1 MVALARNSAR
11 QENRLSPKPSEKL
24 FVRDPREVLFL
35 KAQVQRVLALA
46 DKSARGI
53 PLKEEDDFAF
63 MTAQF
68 LYKQM
73 QHAQSVLS
81 LIPRRDAGSVAR
93 TMIEGLYQLLWTSQA
108 AEERAQRWRSFSI
121 IEDWRRIQRQLKEDV
136 AVPEAVISRIEAALK
151 EFGDSHRVKKPKP
164 NSPDPYHQ
172 NWRGGTRLSHMAD
185 SLGRELY
192 DEPYAELSDWE
203 HWGVRG
209 IGDSISR
216 KDGHITINPDSD
228 RIADWSLLA
237 ALQCLLQTL
246 EVADAH
252 FLLGI
257 TENIQAIYDEFSA
270 TINSFY
276 GGSLRPLDP
285 LR

>member
-1 MVALARNSAR
+1 ML
-11 QENRLSPKPSEKL
+11 PEKL
-24 FVRDPREVLFL
+24 FVRDPREAPFL
-35 KAQVQRVLALA
+35 NDQVQRVLALA
-46 DKSARGI
+46 DKSARGV
-53 PLKEEDDFAF
+53 PLKEEDDFGF

-73 QHAQSVLS
+73 QHAQSVLD
-81 LIPRRDAGSVAR
+81 LVPRRDAGLIAR

-108 AEERAQRWRSFSI
+108 AEERAKRWRSFSL
-121 IEDWRRIQRQLKEDV
+121 IEDWRRIQYQMREGIP
-136 AVPEAVISRIEAALK
+136 VPEAEIRRNADGLK
-151 EFGDSHRVKKPKP
+151 EFGSLHQIGP
-164 NSPDPYHQ
+164 NSNSLDPYHRY
-172 NWRGGTRLSHMAD
+172 WRGAVRLSHMAD
-185 SLGRELY
+185 SVGRDLY
-192 DEPYAELSDWE
+192 DGPYTWLSDRE
-203 HWGVRG
+203 HWGVSD

-216 KDGHITINPDSD
+216 QGGHITINPNSD

-246 EVADAH
+246 EIADVH

-276 GGSLRPLDP
+276 GGSLRPLNP